1 MRRGTLVADAVTTW
15 LERGED
21 RPTLVFAV
29 DRAHAKSLQAKFQEA
44 GIATEYIDA
53 FVSRE
58 EREEIGKRF
67 HAGTTRVVVN
77 IACLTT
83 GLDWD
88 VRCIVLA
95 RPTKSEI
102 LFVQI
107 VGRGLRTAEGKADL
121 LILDHSDTHARLGF
135 VDQIHH
141 DQLDDGKPRKPAA
154 KDRREEPLP
163 TPCPSCSFVKPARV
177 RKCPSCGFEPQRQS
191 AVTVGDGELIELST
205 RRPKAA
211 PTRDDKQAFW
221 SMLLHQARARGYK
234 RGWAAW
240 VYKRKFNVWPVGL
253 NDVLL
258 PPSPEVASYI
268 KASQIRFAKRRAA

>member
-1 MRRGTLVADAVTTW
+1 V
-15 LERGED
+15 
-21 RPTLVFAV
+21 
-29 DRAHAKSLQAKFQEA
+29 KFQEA
-44 GIATEYIDA
+44 GIATGYVDA
-53 FVSRE
+53 FTSRE
-58 EREEIGKRF
+58 EREEIGKKF
-67 HAGTTRVVVN
+67 HAGTIKVVVN

-135 VDQIHH
+135 VDQIYH
-141 DQLDDGKPRKPAA
+141 DELDDGTTRKRAA
-154 KDRREEPLP
+154 QDKREEPLP

-177 RKCPSCGFEPQRQS
+177 RKCPSCGFEPQRQC
-191 AVTVGDGELIELST
+191 AVTVSDGELIALSA

-211 PTRDDKQAFW
+211 PTREEKQTWW
-221 SMLLHQARARGYK
+221 SMLLHHARARGHK
-234 RGWAAW
+234 TGWASW
-240 VYKRKFNVWPVGL
+240 IYKRKFGVWPVGL
-253 NDVLL
+253 DDVLVS
-258 PPSPEVASYI
+258 PSPEVANYI